1 MRFDPRALLLGY
13 GLAAALALAGGP
25 AALLAGGI
33 TVALLCRRRGLL
45 GRWWRSTRSLG
56 PVIAVI
62 GLSVAAHSGP
72 AAAGLALGRLI
83 VLLGLSALLFA
94 SLDPAS
100 LSESLIASGLP
111 AQKVFLL
118 EGTLRFIP
126 LLETIV
132 RDTVNAQAC
141 RGLRLDGWRLARNG
155 PLLITPILIN
165 ALRAADL
172 LAEALEA
179 RGFASPQRTIL
190 GDYRWAGRDWL
201 LVGGLAGA
209 VLAHASWRLL

>member
-1 MRFDPRALLLGY
+1 MPFDPRALLLAY
-13 GLAAALALAGGP
+13 GLGAALIIAGGP

-33 TVALLCRRRGLL
+33 AVALLCLRLGLL
-45 GRWWRSTRSLG
+45 GRWWRASRSLG
-56 PVIAVI
+56 LVIAVI
-62 GLSVAAHSGP
+62 GLSVAAQSGP

-100 LSESLIASGLP
+100 LSEALIVGGLP
-111 AQKVFLL
+111 AQPVFLL

-132 RDTVNAQAC
+132 RDTANAQAC
-141 RGLRLDGWRLARNG
+141 RGLRLDGWRLALNG
-155 PLLITPILIN
+155 PLLITPVLIN

-172 LAEALEA
+172 LAEALDA
-179 RGFASPQRTIL
+179 RGFGSPQRTIL

-201 LVGGLAGA
+201 LVGGLAGCWI
-209 VLAHASWRLL
+209 WRML